1 MCSAH
6 LVLKPPINRGPT
18 REFVRIP
25 PTPRREEILFLA
37 ASAPLA
43 SPRLASQL
51 RRPEQ
56 PARAISLAS
65 YLPSARYPA
74 ETPKPS
80 GYLRIIAIHLV
91 LSIRVWS
98 SRLGLN
104 SSFSQ
109 NSGGICVHRC
119 HYAHGIVWNG
129 LPRGASKEAWLEEIR
144 SLWSSYAKFGTG
156 LTWWFLTRLI
166 GAMKNLLFWTTS

>member
-25 PTPRREEILFLA
+25 PTPRARGNFIPRRVGA
-37 ASAPLA
+37 A
-43 SPRLASQL
+43 RLASQL

-156 LTWWFLTRLI
+156 LTWWFLTRLT

>member
-1 MCSAH
+1 MLS
-6 LVLKPPINRGPT
+6 PPITKAYLYKPWPNPT
-18 REFVRIP
+18 VRP
-25 PTPRREEILFLA
+25 YCHPNSAGARKFCFSPRRRR
-37 ASAPLA
+37 
-43 SPRLASQL
+43 SPRNSGGRSSRLA
-51 RRPEQ
+51 
-56 PARAISLAS
+56 ARAISLAS

-74 ETPKPS
+74 ETPKPR

-119 HYAHGIVWNG
+119 RYAHGLVWNG
-129 LPRGASKEAWLEEIR
+129 WPRGGSKEAWLKEMR
-144 SLWSSYAKFGTG
+144 SLYAKFGTG
-156 LTWWFLTRLI
+156 LT
-166 GAMKNLLFWTTS
+166 